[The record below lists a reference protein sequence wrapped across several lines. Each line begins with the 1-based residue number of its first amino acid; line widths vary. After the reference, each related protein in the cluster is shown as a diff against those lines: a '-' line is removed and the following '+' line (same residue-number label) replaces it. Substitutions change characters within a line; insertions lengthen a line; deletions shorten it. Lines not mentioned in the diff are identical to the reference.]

1 MCGRSSN
8 LSAGQTAAAAAS
20 VLRSGRLSL
29 AMKSDGRAELGMAPR
44 PVWKSQG
51 KHEQRDVRPGDYLSV
66 LRLERASAILHSMH
80 CEAAPS
86 LHGQD
91 GRSWTDGAG
100 RCTPRG
106 HRRRLRLADV

>member
-51 KHEQRDVRPGDYLSV
+51 KHEQRDVQ
-66 LRLERASAILHSMH
+66 
-80 CEAAPS
+80 
-86 LHGQD
+86 GQQEQQV
-91 GRSWTDGAG
+91 GAG
-100 RCTPRG
+100 GARRPRRCS
-106 HRRRLRLADV
+106 LAARMSCC